1 MNVIFGILNII
12 ILISILG
19 SPYFVSKKVEKVLS
33 KNRIFTSIVISIF
46 IVVFL
51 SFVFAWWTDYSNIL
65 LMKYY
70 GYDFGIMGNEID
82 RLKNVDPKN
91 IETVKQLKISI
102 MGIGWPLKAIFGLVL
117 LIPFSI
123 LTPTVYFL
131 VKRKCSS

>member
-131 VKRKCSS
+131 VKRKGSS

>member
-1 MNVIFGILNII
+1 
-12 ILISILG
+12 
-19 SPYFVSKKVEKVLS
+19 
-33 KNRIFTSIVISIF
+33 
-46 IVVFL
+46 
-51 SFVFAWWTDYSNIL
+51 
-65 LMKYY
+65 MKYY

>member
-131 VKRKCSS
+131 VKRKRSS